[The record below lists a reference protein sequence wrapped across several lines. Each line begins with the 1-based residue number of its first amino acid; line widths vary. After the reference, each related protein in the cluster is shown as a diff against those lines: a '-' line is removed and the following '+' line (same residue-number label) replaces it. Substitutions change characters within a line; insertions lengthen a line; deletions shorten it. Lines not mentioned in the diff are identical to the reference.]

1 MFAVK
6 DDVLITPKEG
16 VLEGIT
22 RKIVLE
28 IALELGVRT
37 EIRKIQK
44 SEFLNSDEIFISS
57 SAGGII
63 PVVKIDEI
71 VFANGICGQNTKK
84 IRDVYWK
91 WFKSTKHT
99 TMIDYTWN
107 SASE

>member
-63 PVVKIDEI
+63 PVVKL
-71 VFANGICGQNTKK
+71 TKQFLLTAFVVK
-84 IRDVYWK
+84 TQKNSRCLLK

-99 TMIDYTWN
+99 TMIDYTGN